1 MTVCGREVICAGIP
15 LPTRNIAKS
24 LVKLLPKVEE
34 RVSTVLGAGRV
45 EERRVRLPQ
54 LTIVRKQIVGF
65 GRVDRL
71 QRFQIL

>member
-1 MTVCGREVICAGIP
+1 MTVCGREVMCAGIP

-34 RVSTVLGAGRV
+34 IVSTVLEVGRV
-45 EERRVRLPQ
+45 GSIGVRLPQ
-54 LTIVRKQIVGF
+54 LTIVRKQIVGL
-65 GRVDRL
+65 GGVDRL